1 MVAPEHAGHRTS
13 DETAT
18 SSHAPTTRVA
28 STSTSL
34 AATTEATLPPRI
46 AEPGMSDESMQRGS
60 GKTWDEW
67 FVILDGWSAT
77 AQTHKAIADYLCRE
91 QAVSG
96 WWAQSI
102 TVGYERARGMRD
114 KHQRPNG
121 YSVNASKTVAVPVSK
136 LFAALTDEALRDR
149 WLEPGTLR
157 LRSSKSDRAASFDAA
172 DGTRLAAFI
181 TDKGAAKS
189 SVALQH
195 DKLADAD
202 AVETWR
208 AFWKPRL
215 ARLATLLAADA

>member
-1 MVAPEHAGHRTS
+1 MVAQEQAGHRPH
-13 DETAT
+13 DEPDT
-18 SSHAPTTRVA
+18 SSHAPTAHWANAATL
-28 STSTSL
+28 L
-34 AATTEATLPPRI
+34 AATPAATLPPRI

-67 FVILDGWSAT
+67 FLILDGWSAT
-77 AQTHKAIADYLCRE
+77 GETHKAIADYLCRE
-91 QAVSG
+91 HGVAG

-121 YSVNASKTVAVPVSK
+121 YSVNASKTVAVPVSQ
-136 LFAALTDEALRDR
+136 LFAALTDEARRDR

-157 LRSSKSDRAASFDAA
+157 LRSSKTDRAARFDAP
-172 DGTRLAAFI
+172 DGTRLAAFFLR
-181 TDKGAAKS
+181 KGPAKS

-195 DKLADAD
+195 DTLADAA

-215 ARLATLLAADA
+215 NRLATLLTEET